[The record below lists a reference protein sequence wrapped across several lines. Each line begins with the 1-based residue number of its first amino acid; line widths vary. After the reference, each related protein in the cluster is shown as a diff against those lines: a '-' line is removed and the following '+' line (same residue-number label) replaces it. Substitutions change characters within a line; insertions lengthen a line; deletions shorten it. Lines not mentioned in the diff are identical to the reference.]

1 MNINWK
7 AIYLLTAISVGATI
21 GVPANVVVYISKAV
35 QEVFESPSPK
45 PYGREDSKSL
55 GRSNN
60 NTNIQVG
67 PISSGPDTFFKV
79 SLQPD
84 TLGHYSI
91 AGML

>member
-7 AIYLLTAISVGATI
+7 AIYLLAALSVGATI
-21 GVPANVVVYISKAV
+21 GVPADVAVDISKAV

-55 GRSNN
+55 GGSNN
-60 NTNIQVG
+60 NTDIQVG

-84 TLGHYSI
+84 TLGYYSI